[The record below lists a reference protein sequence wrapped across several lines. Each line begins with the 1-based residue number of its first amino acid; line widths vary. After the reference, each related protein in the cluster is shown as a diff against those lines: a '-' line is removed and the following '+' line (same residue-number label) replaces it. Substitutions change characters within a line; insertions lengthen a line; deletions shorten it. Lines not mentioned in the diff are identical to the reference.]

1 MEFKFNKETSF
12 ELPEGVD
19 AHKFLANQEIAV
31 TPEEV
36 REVFSRHNYHFD
48 MTGEFLKQMTANTK
62 EINELDEV
70 LSEIEKMGLKSVFEK
85 NLRVAT
91 FKKAFVERL
100 KIFMNNNFPYL
111 MEDNTFVPELYLV
124 GFAQRLQFCIDNG
137 FVYQENGKFKKELYD
152 VTLFAE
158 YTTHKPME
166 MIKTAREA
174 GYVDVHESDNTE
186 HKMDAE
192 DLEVYHDIVVKLNG
206 LILQNPMDEV
216 LPIVV
221 KNILAN
227 VNGAIIAKQYHHGVY
242 SMLKPILDGIELSDF
257 DKTRIEQLISDAFP
271 LERVEVEGRSMA

>member
-19 AHKFLANQEIAV
+19 ANKFLADSVIAV

-36 REVFSRHNYHFD
+36 KEVFDRHGYHLS
-48 MTGEFLKQMTANTK
+48 MSGEFLKMMTANTK
-62 EINELDEV
+62 ETSELDEV
-70 LSEIEKMGLKSVFEK
+70 LTTIDELGLKSIFEN

-91 FKKAFVERL
+91 FKRAFVERL

-111 MEDNTFVPELYLV
+111 KEDNTFVPELYLV
-124 GFAQRLQFCIDNG
+124 GFAQRLQFCVDNG

-152 VTLFAE
+152 VKLFAE
-158 YTTHKPME
+158 YTAHKPIE
-166 MIKTAREA
+166 MIKTARDA
-174 GYVDVHESDNTE
+174 GYVDVQESNNAE

-192 DLEVYHDIVVKLNG
+192 DLEVYHDVVVKLNG
-206 LILQNPMDEV
+206 LILRNPMDEV

-227 VNGAIIAKQYHHGVY
+227 VNGAIIAKQYHNGVY
-242 SMLKPILDGIELSDF
+242 NMLKPIIDGIELSDI
-257 DKTRIEQLISDAFP
+257 DKMRIEQLINDAFP
-271 LERVEVEGRSMA
+271 LERSEVEGRSRA